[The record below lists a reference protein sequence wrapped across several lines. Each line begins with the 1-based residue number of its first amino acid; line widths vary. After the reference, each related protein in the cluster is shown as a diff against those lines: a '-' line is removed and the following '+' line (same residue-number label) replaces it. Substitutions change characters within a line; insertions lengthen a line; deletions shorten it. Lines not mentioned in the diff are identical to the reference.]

1 MSPVPPHS
9 PPPGG
14 GGLYGPRGCFNSQN
28 DFMIL
33 CEAPAAE
40 QGNLLTETEPWEET
54 PGKGLQLQHGYKVLS
69 YLQLSFPVAY
79 ACLVGRCL

>member
-1 MSPVPPHS
+1 
-9 PPPGG
+9 
-14 GGLYGPRGCFNSQN
+14 
-28 DFMIL
+28 MIL

-54 PGKGLQLQHGYKVLS
+54 LGKGLQLQHDYKALS

-79 ACLVGRCL
+79 ACLVGRRL